1 MSKPKPAIVKQS
13 SAARLGFDELQR
25 KFMTIERNYETMK
38 DLAARG
44 ERLFRHEESS
54 TPYVN
59 ITDACK
65 AE

>member
-1 MSKPKPAIVKQS
+1 MSKPKPTVVKQS

-25 KFMTIERNYETMK
+25 KFMTIERNYETIK

-44 ERLFRHEESS
+44 ERLFKDEVTS
-54 TPYVN
+54 T
-59 ITDACK
+59 DSRK

>member
-1 MSKPKPAIVKQS
+1 MSKPKSGVVKQS

-44 ERLFRHEESS
+44 KCCS
-54 TPYVN
+54 
-59 ITDACK
+59 
-65 AE
+65 